1 MPGNSAPVEFL
12 VDELLNNGAQAITV
26 DEVMECV
33 GKNLPEQELH
43 NLKETVIRE
52 LEYHEML
59 IPEIPG
65 ERYCNAEKL
74 FNGAEFLI
82 VPDGFEI

>member
-1 MPGNSAPVEFL
+1 MPGNSAPVELL

-52 LEYHEML
+52 LEYHENL
-59 IPEIPG
+59 HIPKK
-65 ERYCNAEKL
+65 NAYICKL
-74 FNGAEFLI
+74 RITLA
-82 VPDGFEI
+82 